1 MLSPQALES
10 WCKEVGVL
18 PPARALIDQI
28 RKSDP
33 ARRVGGGRSNVSG
46 RYPSRKMGVTVQFE
60 SHRVELAGIYEM
72 EHDVEVLEFYDQPIQ
87 IKLHYEAPGG
97 KPLGVLHTPDF
108 FVIRK
113 TTAGWEEWKTE
124 EDLLRLAE
132 RSPNRYCSRKNGQWR
147 CPPGEAYAKE
157 FGFYYRVRS
166 SREINW
172 VYQRNIQFLEDYL
185 RSDLPIRPESHERVR
200 ALVSARSAIGLSDSV
215 SGDRGP
221 CHTRRT
227 LRDDRVRTA
236 RRRSL
241 LRSADR
247 TEQGSRPSQP
257 V

>member
-1 MLSPQALES
+1 MLSPEALES

-18 PPARALIDQI
+18 PHARALIDQI
-28 RKSDP
+28 RRSDP

-124 EDLLRLAE
+124 GDLLRLAE
-132 RSPNRYCSRKNGQWR
+132 QSPKRYCSTENGQWR
-147 CPPGEAYAKE
+147 CPPGEVWAKE

-185 RSDLPIRPESHERVR
+185 GLTCQSGLSRTN
-200 ALVSARSAIGLSDSV
+200 ASARLSPP
-215 SGDRGP
+215 G
-221 CHTRRT
+221 
-227 LRDDRVRTA
+227 
-236 RRRSL
+236 
-241 LRSADR
+241 
-247 TEQGSRPSQP
+247 RPSG
-257 V
+257 